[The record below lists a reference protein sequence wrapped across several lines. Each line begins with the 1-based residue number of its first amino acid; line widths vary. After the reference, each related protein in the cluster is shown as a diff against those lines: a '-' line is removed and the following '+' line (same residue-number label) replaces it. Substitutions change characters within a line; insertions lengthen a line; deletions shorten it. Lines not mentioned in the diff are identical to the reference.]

1 MKYLIVALIVGEV
14 LGNIKEK
21 STIKNN
27 RIRDIDHFRIYAEK
41 TIPYIFDFSAI
52 FWFVLA
58 LLASGTETP
67 GQKYMWV
74 CFALWGL
81 ASMIVGIMVRKI
93 IIIDGEEIIIKKIL
107 LPSKRYKFSDISKVV
122 YGDEG
127 LIAYSE
133 NKLLFRCDKDLIG
146 FEKLHSKLEKEKV
159 EITSI
164 GGKTLTKKRFFFNGT
179 ILVLIGLTFFMCF
192 CFIIGLTLEDFSV
205 NKFIEDTLGC
215 VFISVFP
222 MAIVYLIYVPRTYF
236 YIRRIEKAINV
247 DFDKEMKKLNVEF
260 PNYMDKDW
268 LIINESLYAIVLHR
282 KLLKSIE
289 GTKNSSDYKT
299 KTISIKTIEDKI
311 MKISLSPTDA
321 KRFKDWFEKKIEL

>member
-1 MKYLIVALIVGEV
+1 MKYLIIALIVGEV
-14 LGNIKEK
+14 LGKIKEK

-27 RIRDIDHFRIYAEK
+27 RIRDIDHFRIYAEER
-41 TIPYIFDFSAI
+41 IPYIFDYSAI
-52 FWFVLA
+52 FWFIIA

-81 ASMIVGIMVRKI
+81 ASMIAGIMIRKV

-107 LPSKRYKFSDISKVV
+107 LPSKRYKFSDIYKVV

-127 LIAYSE
+127 LIAYSK

-146 FEKLHSKLEKEKV
+146 FEKLYSKLEKEKV

-164 GGKTLTKKRFFFNGT
+164 GGKTLTKKRFFFNES
-179 ILVLIGLTFFMCF
+179 ILVLTVLTFFMSF
-192 CFIIGLTLEDFSV
+192 CLIIGMTLEDFTV
-205 NKFIEDTLGC
+205 NKFIEDTLVC

-222 MAIVYLIYVPRTYF
+222 MAIIYLVYVPRTYF
-236 YIRRIEKAINV
+236 YIRRIEKAINI
-247 DFDKEMKKLNVEF
+247 DFDEEMKKLNVKL

-268 LIINESLYAIVLHR
+268 LIMNESLYAIVLHR
-282 KLLKSIE
+282 KFIKSIE
-289 GTKNSSDYKT
+289 GTKNSSDYKI
-299 KTISIKTIEDKI
+299 KTFSIKTIEDKI
-311 MKISLSPTDA
+311 MKLPLSRTHA
-321 KRFKDWFEKKIEL
+321 KKFKDWYEKKIEL

>member
-1 MKYLIVALIVGEV
+1 
-14 LGNIKEK
+14 
-21 STIKNN
+21 
-27 RIRDIDHFRIYAEK
+27 
-41 TIPYIFDFSAI
+41 
-52 FWFVLA
+52 
-58 LLASGTETP
+58 
-67 GQKYMWV
+67 
-74 CFALWGL
+74 
-81 ASMIVGIMVRKI
+81 
-93 IIIDGEEIIIKKIL
+93 
-107 LPSKRYKFSDISKVV
+107 
-122 YGDEG
+122 
-127 LIAYSE
+127 
-133 NKLLFRCDKDLIG
+133 
-146 FEKLHSKLEKEKV
+146 
-159 EITSI
+159 
-164 GGKTLTKKRFFFNGT
+164 
-179 ILVLIGLTFFMCF
+179 
-192 CFIIGLTLEDFSV
+192 
-205 NKFIEDTLGC
+205 
-215 VFISVFP
+215 